1 MFERRKKRV
10 EQQEFWISRQEI
22 APPRAAGFYQ
32 KLDAT
37 LRKHH
42 FSEQVWKLCKPAY
55 ADLSKG
61 GRPGIDPVVYFKMQ
75 MVGFFED
82 LPSQRAISSRCDDS
96 RAIREFL
103 GYDLTEATPE
113 QSSFTVIR
121 QRLPLETIQAVHEVV
136 LQMLREHG
144 LLKGRRLGIDSSV
157 IEANASLRAL
167 ENRNSEES
175 YWDYVKRLAA
185 EAGIDPEDTKAVRRF
200 DKKRP
205 DRKTSNEEWH
215 NPHDPDAKVG
225 RTKDG
230 ATDMIYKPEHVSD
243 LESGAIVRAEVRLG
257 NEGDTQDLSER
268 VADTLA
274 TLEKVCGEENAHIL
288 GKELGGDEGYF
299 ALQEVGRLQEMGVRV
314 VISDPLG
321 GRRRPDLPEEER
333 QILRRANRAL
343 KSASG
348 KALLR
353 RRGEFLERG
362 FCHVLDHGGCRRAT
376 LRGKDNLN
384 KRYLG
389 AVLTYNL
396 SVLLRKVH
404 GCGTAKQWVA
414 GGLGSLQRALCALLS
429 KLTWSHLPPWA
440 ASKSKLADWMSLSS
454 LLPQFAMLPENWTF
468 STGC

>member
-1 MFERRKKRV
+1 MFERREKRV
-10 EQQEFWISRQEI
+10 EQGEFWITRKEI
-22 APPRAAGFYQ
+22 APARAAGFYQ
-32 KLDAT
+32 RLDAT
-37 LRKHH
+37 LKEHH
-42 FSEQVWKLCKPAY
+42 FSEEVWKLCQPAY
-55 ADLSKG
+55 AALSKG

-113 QSSFTVIR
+113 QSTFTVIR
-121 QRLPLETIQAVHEVV
+121 QRLPLETVQAVHEVV
-136 LQMLREHG
+136 LRMLRAHG

-167 ENRNSEES
+167 ENRNSEEN

-185 EAGIDPEDTKAVRRF
+185 EAGVDPEDTKAVRRF

-205 DRKTSNEEWH
+205 GRKTSNEEWH

-257 NEGDTQDLSER
+257 DEGDTEDLSER
-268 VADTLA
+268 VADTIAILMQ
-274 TLEKVCGEENAHIL
+274 VCGEEKVDTL
-288 GKELGGDEGYF
+288 VQELAADEGYF
-299 ALQEVGRLQEMGVRV
+299 ALPEIASLQAMNVRT
-314 VISDPLG
+314 VISDPSE
-321 GRRRPDLPEEER
+321 GRRRADLPEEER
-333 QILRRANRAL
+333 KVLRRAKRAL

-353 RRGEFLERG
+353 RRGEHLERG
-362 FCHVLDHGGCRRAT
+362 FCQVLDHGGSRRAT
-376 LRGKDNLN
+376 LRGKDNLT

-389 AVLTYNL
+389 AVLTHNV
-396 SVLLRKVH
+396 SLLMRKLH

-414 GGLGSLQRALCALLS
+414 GKLGSLKRVLGALIP
-429 KLTWSHLPPWA
+429 KLTWSQLPNWLLPGRTA
-440 ASKSKLADWMSLSS
+440 GYVAQIASS
-454 LLPQFAMLPENWTF
+454 LPRVVRLLENRAF